1 MKNRKV
7 GTLSE
12 THERIGTDKS
22 GQVLEWKEVIY
33 EDGDEDSGMD
43 PETWDVFLSRIKEE
57 KEADPSTLSGIAGVK
72 KRVRIG
78 FWRKVI
84 KVF

>member
-1 MKNRKV
+1 M
-7 GTLSE
+7 
-12 THERIGTDKS
+12 
-22 GQVLEWKEVIY
+22 LEWKEVIY
-33 EDGDEDSGMD
+33 EDGDEDLGMD
-43 PETWDVFLSRIKEE
+43 LEIWDVFLLRIKEE
-57 KEADPSTLSGIAGVK
+57 KEVDFSILSGIVGVK